1 MSAVISSTGV
11 VLSSLRNSRAVVQP
25 ARPAPMMMV
34 GDAYFENLTPAS
46 VDALLTELK
55 GNAP

>member
-1 MSAVISSTGV
+1 
-11 VLSSLRNSRAVVQP
+11 
-25 ARPAPMMMV
+25 MMMV

-55 GNAP
+55 GAL